1 MHPSPFQDLILHGE
15 RLFHTGYVR
24 EALEVFESVIAQEP
38 HHVLA
43 LNNRGVILHSL
54 GMYAEAEHMFL
65 TGLCQDNNN
74 PNTVF
79 NVASM
84 YIEEYNIKSAEDI
97 ITKFTTGHFF

>member
-1 MHPSPFQDLILHGE
+1 MHPSPFHDLILHGE
-15 RLFHTGYVR
+15 RLFHTGYVH

-43 LNNRGVILHSL
+43 LNNRGMILHSL

-65 TGLCQDNNN
+65 TCLCQDNNN

-79 NVASM
+79 NLASM
-84 YIEEYNIKSAEDI
+84 YIDEYKIKMQK
-97 ITKFTTGHFF
+97 TLL